1 LGAKIVDVMLPLRAK
16 DVSLLITEILEE
28 GKGDFILKLK
38 MVSHAWW
45 EVGLSN
51 HLLKVLR
58 CLFQQ
63 DYFA

>member
-1 LGAKIVDVMLPLRAK
+1 MEFFTLFLYTPGNPK
-16 DVSLLITEILEE
+16 TEEEE
-28 GKGDFILKLK
+28 GKGDFRLKLK

-45 EVGLSN
+45 EVELSN